1 MGAASRDLK
10 VQNIFL
16 NQRNQIKMGDFGI
29 ARRLEHTME
38 KAHTLVGTPFYLSP
52 ELCRQ
57 QPYDYKSDVW
67 SLVRALSLW
76 LGLRQT
82 RLTALLAGLCC
93 LRAVLPQT
101 SFRGKEVRCTRH

>member
-1 MGAASRDLK
+1 VGAASRDLK

-67 SLVRALSLW
+67 SLVRALS
-76 LGLRQT
+76 T
-82 RLTALLAGLCC
+82 SCVEANYLTPPVAGLCC